1 MLKRTFMKT
10 RFCLLITL
18 ALAASIIRSQDLN
31 VPKSKDLQKAKSETT
46 KQATSQANLGGLV
59 GQLTENISDKAFT
72 DEFKKK
78 KDDFT
83 KSANNTKDAAGLSSS
98 LQTLQGGLLPTAM
111 DAGWGAVKGKWI
123 KDAKSANTIKTVAG
137 LTQTLESHI
146 SPSVFKGEWVKARPA
161 WESALGS
168 LTK

>member
-1 MLKRTFMKT
+1 MLKHTIMKT
-10 RFCLLITL
+10 RFCLLMSL
-18 ALAASIIRSQDLN
+18 LLAASLIKAQELT

-46 KQATSQANLGGLV
+46 KQVTSQANLGGLV
-59 GQLTENISDKAFT
+59 GQLTENLSDKAFT

-83 KSANNTKDAAGLSSS
+83 KSAGNTKDAAGLSSS

-123 KDAKSANTIKTVAG
+123 KDAKTANTIKTVAG

-146 SPSVFKGEWVKARPA
+146 SPSAFKGDWVKTRPA

-168 LTK
+168 LAK